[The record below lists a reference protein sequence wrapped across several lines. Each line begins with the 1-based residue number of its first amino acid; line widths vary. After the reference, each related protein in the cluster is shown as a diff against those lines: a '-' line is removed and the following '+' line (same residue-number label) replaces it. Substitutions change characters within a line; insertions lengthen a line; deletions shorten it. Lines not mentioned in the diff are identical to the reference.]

1 MYTTRD
7 RKVFT
12 NLHEAQEHER
22 RLFHQWLDT
31 ATVNIHD
38 VLKSLPDE
46 VEEFY
51 DLPSGVMMELLK
63 TYYASLDEQEL
74 MFFT

>member
-12 NLHEAQEHER
+12 SLHEAQEHER
-22 RLFHQWLDT
+22 NLFHQWLDT
-31 ATVNIHD
+31 ATINVKD

-46 VEEFY
+46 CEEFY
-51 DLPSGVMMELLK
+51 DFPSGILMDLFK
-63 TYYASLDEQEL
+63 IYYASLDEQEL
-74 MFFT
+74 VFFT